1 MTTPRGSLRNFLEES
16 PFHEFL
22 ESCWN
27 GSYYLNFP
35 VSSGNPAYDPGGVCA
50 HALYYLVYAE
60 KLGLKQVRPGR
71 AAQLAAWLATQV
83 REDGYCLTDNG
94 FTDHPAYASTLGDA
108 LGTSLC

>member
-50 HALYYLVYAE
+50 HALYYLCLLYTSSAE
-60 KLGLKQVRPGR
+60 SR
-71 AAQLAAWLATQV
+71 
-83 REDGYCLTDNG
+83 
-94 FTDHPAYASTLGDA
+94 
-108 LGTSLC
+108 TSL

>member
-71 AAQLAAWLATQV
+71 RRNWPPGSPRRCARTAT
-83 REDGYCLTDNG
+83 
-94 FTDHPAYASTLGDA
+94 A
-108 LGTSLC
+108 